1 MPDIVQFILY
11 EEDTMLLV
19 VTQVSKSLV
28 SESRLER
35 DQGGYKNS
43 GESVHSHSPPPP
55 GRKTP

>member
-19 VTQVSKSLV
+19 VTQVSKSVV

-43 GESVHSHSPPPP
+43 KGSVHSHSQP
-55 GRKTP
+55 TP